1 MNISIVSRNTI
12 FRNAVVQLCAGRGIT
27 ICDSVDS
34 CGKLTAETVGR
45 VLLLHILDHDVDPIE
60 TVSGLLHK
68 FAGIKIVA
76 LVPEMLDVN
85 FDGRFG
91 DRVTASIPDTVPSEA
106 LLSALYLADMGYSVR
121 NPAHSSGPMKEAG
134 TGLPDP
140 AKLTEEPE
148 IGKHQLSNRELSVL
162 AHLCAGHS
170 NKVIARSL
178 GICDAT
184 VKAHLRSSFRRIG
197 ASNRTQAAMWALQ
210 NLSHIQTGQA

>member
-1 MNISIVSRNTI
+1 MNISIVSRNII
-12 FRNAVVQLCAGRGIT
+12 FRNAVVQLCAGRGIA
-27 ICDSVDS
+27 ISDSVDS
-34 CGKLTAETVGR
+34 CSKLTPDTVGR
-45 VLLLHILDHDVDPIE
+45 VLLLHILDHDCDPVE
-60 TVSGLLHK
+60 TVSGLLHR
-68 FAGIKIVA
+68 FAAIKIVA
-76 LVPEMLDVN
+76 LLPETLDVN
-85 FDGRFG
+85 FDGKFG

-121 NPAHSSGPMKEAG
+121 NPGQPAG
-134 TGLPDP
+134 TVRAAAMALPDP
-140 AKLTEEPE
+140 VRQADEPE
-148 IGKHQLSNRELSVL
+148 TGKHQLSNRELSVL

-210 NLSHIQTGQA
+210 NLSHIQTGQP

>member
-12 FRNAVVQLCAGRGIT
+12 FRNAVVQLCAGRGIA
-27 ICDSVDS
+27 ISDSVDS
-34 CGKLTAETVGR
+34 CSKLTAETVGR
-45 VLLLHILDHDVDPIE
+45 VLLLHILDHDADPIE

-121 NPAHSSGPMKEAG
+121 NPVHSSGPMKEPG

-140 AKLTEEPE
+140 AKLIEEPE

-210 NLSHIQTGQA
+210 NLSHIQTRQA